1 MLLSEKQ
8 KKFSQFFSA
17 FFKSRLGLE
26 HFQKKKIPLI
36 ADVFSKLRAP
46 KNVVRKMSKN
56 SGFRRPF
63 HKQYGKRD
71 KTLLKYEQQHFYHI
85 Y

>member
-36 ADVFSKLRAP
+36 AMFLQNYELR
-46 KNVVRKMSKN
+46 KTWLEKCL
-56 SGFRRPF
+56 
-63 HKQYGKRD
+63 
-71 KTLLKYEQQHFYHI
+71 KTLASDDPSTSNMVNGTKHC
-85 Y
+85 

>member
-36 ADVFSKLRAP
+36 ADVFSKLQAP
-46 KNVVRKMSKN
+46 KNVVR
-56 SGFRRPF
+56 
-63 HKQYGKRD
+63 
-71 KTLLKYEQQHFYHI
+71 
-85 Y
+85 